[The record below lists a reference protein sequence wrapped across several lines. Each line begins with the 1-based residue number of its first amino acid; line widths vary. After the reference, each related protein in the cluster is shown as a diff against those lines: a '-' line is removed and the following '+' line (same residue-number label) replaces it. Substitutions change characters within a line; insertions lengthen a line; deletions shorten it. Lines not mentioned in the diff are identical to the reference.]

1 MNNYEFILVIIMTAE
16 FITENELETKVKSYR
31 GKSTDKITVSANQRG
46 EKWFLSITHNQKIE
60 NIQQNYPYKIKVR
73 DEIKENGYKS
83 LDILAKR
90 LKEIGIE
97 VFAIS
102 LK

>member
-1 MNNYEFILVIIMTAE
+1 MNNDGFILRKIMTE
-16 FITENELETKVKSYR
+16 LITENELETKVESYR
-31 GKSTDKITVSANQRG
+31 GKSTDKIIVSANQRG

-60 NIQQNYPYKIKVR
+60 NIEHNYLYKIKVR
-73 DEIKENGYKS
+73 DEHKEKGYKS

>member
-16 FITENELETKVKSYR
+16 FITENELETKVESFR
-31 GKSTDKITVSANQRG
+31 EKSTDKIIVSANQRG

-60 NIQQNYPYKIKVR
+60 NIEYKHQYKIKIR
-73 DEIKENGYKS
+73 DENKEKSYGS

>member
-1 MNNYEFILVIIMTAE
+1 MTAE

-60 NIQQNYPYKIKVR
+60 NIEYKHQYKIKIR
-73 DEIKENGYKS
+73 DENKEKSYGS

>member
-1 MNNYEFILVIIMTAE
+1 MTAE
-16 FITENELETKVKSYR
+16 FITENELETKVESYR
-31 GKSTDKITVSANQRG
+31 GKSTDKITVSANKRG

-73 DEIKENGYKS
+73 DEIKEKGYKS

>member
-1 MNNYEFILVIIMTAE
+1 MTE
-16 FITENELETKVKSYR
+16 LITENELETKVESYR
-31 GKSTDKITVSANQRG
+31 GKSTDKIIVSANQRG

-60 NIQQNYPYKIKVR
+60 NIEHNYLYKIKVR
-73 DEIKENGYKS
+73 DEHKEKGYKS